1 MSGLEWSPVDDGAT
15 IGTAGSEGGAIV
27 RDDEHPLGSRIT
39 LERCGGSPPFAVTC
53 GIYGSMVH
61 TAFATTEAEASAMY
75 EAMRDR
81 LSELLTMADDDLDA
95 YYAAR
100 ERFVSDF

>member
-1 MSGLEWSPVDDGAT
+1 MSRTGWSPVDDGAT
-15 IGTAGSEGGAIV
+15 IGTVGSEGGAV
-27 RDDEHPLGSRIT
+27 LRDDEHPIGSRIT
-39 LERCGGSPPFAVTC
+39 LERGGAAAPFAVTC

-61 TAFATTEAEASAMY
+61 TAYAGTEAEASAMY

-81 LSELLTMADDDLDA
+81 LSELLAIPDDDVDA